1 MRLIRALVAVVFACV
16 LTGSAV
22 AADSS
27 NAVVKV
33 RSTSL
38 GKILVGANGK
48 TLYLF
53 GLDKGT
59 KSKCSGQ
66 CATFW
71 PPLITTGPA
80 KAGTGVAKAMLGTTR
95 RSDGK
100 LQVTYHGHPLY
111 FFAEDKKAGQV
122 KGEGFTGFGAKW
134 WAVSP
139 AGAKV
144 APAATTA
151 TTTTTPTTTSGGGGG
166 GGYG

>member
-1 MRLIRALVAVVFACV
+1 MRLIRALAAVVVACA
-16 LTGSAV
+16 LTGAAV
-22 AADSS
+22 AAGSS

-53 GLDKGT
+53 ALDTGT

-71 PPLITTGPA
+71 PPLLTTGPA
-80 KAGTGVAKAMLGTTR
+80 KGAPGVKMTMLGTTR

-111 FFAEDKKAGQV
+111 FFAEDKKPGQV

-139 AGAKV
+139 AGSKV
-144 APAATTA
+144 APGAATSP
-151 TTTTTPTTTSGGGGG
+151 TTTTTPGG
-166 GGYG
+166 GGYH

>member
-1 MRLIRALVAVVFACV
+1 MRLIRALAAVVVACA
-16 LTGSAV
+16 LAGTAL
-22 AADSS
+22 AAGDS

-38 GKILVGANGK
+38 GKILVGGNGK

-53 GLDKGT
+53 ARDKST
-59 KSKCSGQ
+59 KSTCSGS

-71 PPLITTGPA
+71 PPLLTTGPA
-80 KAGTGVAKAMLGTTR
+80 RAGAGVTKTLLGTTR
-95 RSDGK
+95 RSNGK

-111 FFAEDKKAGQV
+111 FFAEDKNAGQV
-122 KGEGFTGFGAKW
+122 KGEGTNFFGGKW

-139 AGAKV
+139 AGLKIV
-144 APAATTA
+144 AAPM
-151 TTTTTPTTTSGGGGG
+151 TTTTTPTTTGGG

>member
-1 MRLIRALVAVVFACV
+1 MRLIRALAAVVVACA
-16 LTGSAV
+16 LTGTAV
-22 AADSS
+22 AAGAS

-38 GKILVGANGK
+38 GKILVGANGR

-53 GLDKGT
+53 ALDKGT
-59 KSKCSGQ
+59 KSRCSGQ

-71 PPLITTGPA
+71 PPLLTTGPA
-80 KAGTGVAKAMLGTTR
+80 KGGPGVTMPMLGTTR
-95 RSDGK
+95 RNDGK

-111 FFAEDKKAGQV
+111 FFAEDKRAGQV
-122 KGEGFTGFGAKW
+122 KGEGFNAFGGKW

-144 APAATTA
+144 APGA
-151 TTTTTPTTTSGGGGG
+151 TTTTTSPTTTTTPG

>member
-1 MRLIRALVAVVFACV
+1 MRLMRALAAIVVASA
-16 LTGSAV
+16 LTGTAL
-22 AADSS
+22 AAGSS
-27 NAVVKV
+27 NAVVNV

-53 GLDKGT
+53 ALDKGT

-71 PPLITTGPA
+71 PPLITTGAA
-80 KAGTGVAKAMLGTTR
+80 KAGAGVTMTMLGTTR

-122 KGEGFTGFGAKW
+122 KGEGFTAFGAKW

-139 AGAKV
+139 AGTKV
-144 APAATTA
+144 APAGA

-166 GGYG
+166 YG

>member
-1 MRLIRALVAVVFACV
+1 MRLIRVVAAVVVACA

-22 AADSS
+22 AAGGS

-53 GLDKGT
+53 ALDKGT

-71 PPLITTGPA
+71 PPLITTGAA
-80 KAGTGVAKAMLGTTR
+80 KAGTGAAMTMLGTTR
-95 RSDGK
+95 RGDGK

-111 FFAEDKKAGQV
+111 FFAEDKKPGQV
-122 KGEGFTGFGAKW
+122 KGEGFTGFGGKW

-144 APAATTA
+144 APAG

-166 GGYG
+166 GYG

>member
-1 MRLIRALVAVVFACV
+1 MRLIRAVAALVVACV
-16 LTGSAV
+16 LTGTAV
-22 AADSS
+22 AAGGS

-53 GLDKGT
+53 ALDKGT

-71 PPLITTGPA
+71 PPLLTTGPA
-80 KAGTGVAKAMLGTTR
+80 RGGAGLTMTMLGTTR

-111 FFAEDKKAGQV
+111 FFAEDKKAGQL

-144 APAATTA
+144 TRGATTTSP
-151 TTTTTPTTTSGGGGG
+151 TTTTTPGG